1 MRIRHLRIRLKT
13 DQGPHGADI
22 TFPDGLVILRADNTS
37 GKSTCFQSIL
47 VALGLE
53 AMLSVKRRE
62 LPLQPVMSEELF
74 SQSEE
79 NPAKVIESDVYL
91 EVENKNRE
99 RIVVHRTVKGTRNK
113 NLITVTKGPALS
125 NPSRNY
131 IAEDF
136 FVSQPGAAIRES
148 GFHNYLSTF
157 LGWRLPYVQ
166 TYEGRQVPLYIETI
180 FPYFFVEQKR
190 GWASLSPPI
199 PTHFRIRDPHRRAI
213 EFLLKL
219 DASEIADKRLELN
232 NRKRDLET
240 RWSALINEL
249 QAIAQNAGG
258 ILKKLPFTPVAHWPP
273 DPSPVIQ
280 IPQGSD
286 SWVTFDDFIEQQ
298 KNRLKELA
306 SEEIPLVNEVTDIS
320 NDELVLTENQL
331 REKELFLSRY
341 LNSLEIE
348 RAELNSIQQRLDS
361 LEVDIQRN
369 KDVRTL
375 QNLGS
380 SIATNVSVQ
389 KCPTCHQQ
397 IEDSLLPLALDQN
410 VMTIDDNISFLE
422 QQRRTFVA
430 TLQNTQSVIEARER
444 QVQHIRQ
451 DIASDRAKI
460 RTLRRT
466 LISDDRL
473 PSMESIRERIE
484 LETSLTRNQTLL
496 EQFHI
501 RLERLDPLASEW
513 FEIQRELKNLPLED
527 VSANDKDKLSF
538 WNRSLRNQIAE
549 YDFRSLQ
556 VDEIE
561 ISRDTYMPVHEGF
574 DLNTNISA
582 SDFIRIIWAYLNGL
596 IEVSRNFETNHP
608 GLLVFDEPR
617 QQSTKDLSF
626 AALLKQASKAANYNN
641 QVIFGTSERDSKLK
655 EILKDIPHEYI
666 SFNGRIIQ
674 PL

>member
-1 MRIRHLRIRLKT
+1 M
-13 DQGPHGADI
+13 
-22 TFPDGLVILRADNTS
+22 
-37 GKSTCFQSIL
+37 
-47 VALGLE
+47 
-53 AMLSVKRRE
+53 
-62 LPLQPVMSEELF
+62 
-74 SQSEE
+74 
-79 NPAKVIESDVYL
+79 
-91 EVENKNRE
+91 
-99 RIVVHRTVKGTRNK
+99 
-113 NLITVTKGPALS
+113 
-125 NPSRNY
+125 
-131 IAEDF
+131 
-136 FVSQPGAAIRES
+136 
-148 GFHNYLSTF
+148 
-157 LGWRLPYVQ
+157 
-166 TYEGRQVPLYIETI
+166 
-180 FPYFFVEQKR
+180 
-190 GWASLSPPI
+190 
-199 PTHFRIRDPHRRAI
+199 
-213 EFLLKL
+213 
-219 DASEIADKRLELN
+219 
-232 NRKRDLET
+232 
-240 RWSALINEL
+240 
-249 QAIAQNAGG
+249 
-258 ILKKLPFTPVAHWPP
+258 
-273 DPSPVIQ
+273 
-280 IPQGSD
+280 
-286 SWVTFDDFIEQQ
+286 
-298 KNRLKELA
+298 
-306 SEEIPLVNEVTDIS
+306 
-320 NDELVLTENQL
+320 
-331 REKELFLSRY
+331 
-341 LNSLEIE
+341 
-348 RAELNSIQQRLDS
+348 DS